1 MDALLLNE
9 LKDEIRQLRAAE
21 LTRLADR
28 ASNLDDLLERASL
41 PDGAPLRRLRI
52 LQVLVTAGV
61 ANAAASR
68 AIRLAVD
75 EVEEDVARPTALTL
89 AWLMDARSGER
100 RLDALDDALT
110 SRESPP
116 GRGFPFAAPSRVR
129 R

>member
-9 LKDEIRQLRAAE
+9 RKDEIRQLRAAE

-28 ASNLDDLLERASL
+28 TSNLDDLLERASL

-61 ANAAASR
+61 ANAAAVR
-68 AIRLAVD
+68 AIRLAID
-75 EVEEDVARPTALTL
+75 QVEEDVARPTALTL

-100 RLDALDDALT
+100 RLDALGDALT
-110 SRESPP
+110 GREVSP
-116 GRGFPFAAPSRVR
+116 GRAFPFAPPARVR

>member
-9 LKDEIRQLRAAE
+9 RKDEIRQLRAAE

-28 ASNLDDLLERASL
+28 TSTLDDLLERAST
-41 PDGAPLRRLRI
+41 PEGEPLRRLRI

-61 ANAAASR
+61 ANAAAVR

-75 EVEEDVARPTALTL
+75 EVEESVDRPTSLTL

-100 RLDALDDALT
+100 RLDALGDALND
-110 SRESPP
+110 REAPP
-116 GRGFPFAAPSRVR
+116 ERGFPFAAPSRVR
-129 R
+129 Q

>member
-9 LKDEIRQLRAAE
+9 RKDEIRQLRAAE

-28 ASNLDDLLERASL
+28 TSNLDDLLERASL

-61 ANAAASR
+61 ANATASR
-68 AIRLAVD
+68 AIRLSID
-75 EVEEDVARPTALTL
+75 QVEENVARPTALTL

-100 RLDALDDALT
+100 RLDALGDALT
-110 SRESPP
+110 DREVSP
-116 GRGFPFAAPSRVR
+116 GRGYPFAAPTRVR